1 MVNIRGDCR
10 DKYHGCYLRFVSS
23 MIARTS
29 YVLFCK
35 LKQPVRTHT
44 YLTHPKYH
52 QESISFSFIQHFA
65 CSVTQRGQN
74 FTANLFSST
83 IPSSYLFF
91 VDAFISKIKSE
102 ADQGHFLGE
111 GAPLRNDRTDV
122 YYGKKE
128 GLKLKLQGQTTIF
141 LAFYTNS

>member
-1 MVNIRGDCR
+1 MF
-10 DKYHGCYLRFVSS
+10 YF
-23 MIARTS
+23 A
-29 YVLFCK
+29 
-35 LKQPVRTHT
+35 KQPVRTHT

-52 QESISFSFIQHFA
+52 QESILFSFIQHFT
-65 CSVTQRGQN
+65 CSVTQREQN
-74 FTANLFSST
+74 STANLFSST

-91 VDAFISKIKSE
+91 VDVFISKIKSE

>member
-1 MVNIRGDCR
+1 MF
-10 DKYHGCYLRFVSS
+10 HF
-23 MIARTS
+23 A
-29 YVLFCK
+29 
-35 LKQPVRTHT
+35 KQPVRTHT

-52 QESISFSFIQHFA
+52 QERILFSFIQHFT
-65 CSVTQRGQN
+65 CSVTQREQN

-141 LAFYTNS
+141 LVFYTNSYSLSHDCFNLMANKPHTFSFFFSVLVI

>member
-1 MVNIRGDCR
+1 MF
-10 DKYHGCYLRFVSS
+10 YF
-23 MIARTS
+23 A
-29 YVLFCK
+29 
-35 LKQPVRTHT
+35 KQPVRTHT

-52 QESISFSFIQHFA
+52 QESILFSFIQHFT
-65 CSVTQRGQN
+65 CSVTQREQN
-74 FTANLFSST
+74 FTANLFFST

-128 GLKLKLQGQTTIF
+128 GLKLKLQGQTTISLYF
-141 LAFYTNS
+141 TQILKACLMF

>member
-1 MVNIRGDCR
+1 MF
-10 DKYHGCYLRFVSS
+10 YF
-23 MIARTS
+23 A
-29 YVLFCK
+29 
-35 LKQPVRTHT
+35 KQHVRTHT
-44 YLTHPKYH
+44 YLTHPKYP
-52 QESISFSFIQHFA
+52 QESILFSFIQHFT

-74 FTANLFSST
+74 FAANLFSST
-83 IPSSYLFF
+83 ISSSYLFF
-91 VDAFISKIKSE
+91 VDAFISTIKSE

-141 LAFYTNS
+141 LAFYSNS

>member
-1 MVNIRGDCR
+1 MF
-10 DKYHGCYLRFVSS
+10 YFE
-23 MIARTS
+23 
-29 YVLFCK
+29 
-35 LKQPVRTHT
+35 KQLVRTHT
-44 YLTHPKYH
+44 CLTHPKYH
-52 QESISFSFIQHFA
+52 QESILFSFIQHFM
-65 CSVTQRGQN
+65 CSVTQRAQN

-122 YYGKKE
+122 YYDKMKG
-128 GLKLKLQGQTTIF
+128 
-141 LAFYTNS
+141 

>member
-1 MVNIRGDCR
+1 MF
-10 DKYHGCYLRFVSS
+10 YF
-23 MIARTS
+23 A
-29 YVLFCK
+29 
-35 LKQPVRTHT
+35 KQHVRTHT

-52 QESISFSFIQHFA
+52 QESILFSFIQHFT

-74 FTANLFSST
+74 FAANLYSST
-83 IPSSYLFF
+83 ISSSYLFF
-91 VDAFISKIKSE
+91 VDAFISTIKSE

-128 GLKLKLQGQTTIF
+128 ELKLKLQGQTTIF
-141 LAFYTNS
+141 LAFYSNS